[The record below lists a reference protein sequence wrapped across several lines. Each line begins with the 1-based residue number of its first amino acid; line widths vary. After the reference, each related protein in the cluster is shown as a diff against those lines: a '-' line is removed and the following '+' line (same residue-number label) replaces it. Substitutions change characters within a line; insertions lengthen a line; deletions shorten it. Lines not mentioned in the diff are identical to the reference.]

1 MVINMNNVFLWLL
14 YLGVF
19 AWLVPSAI
27 AGVYF
32 VYNVH
37 RGERARTQ
45 LAVYIA
51 FTITAVPVF
60 VFMMLR
66 DIYKFIRRLIVN
78 E

>member
-1 MVINMNNVFLWLL
+1 MNNYLALL
-14 YLGVF
+14 ILLGLF
-19 AWLVPSAI
+19 CLVPGAI
-27 AGVYF
+27 AGVFF
-32 VYNVH
+32 VYDEH
-37 RGERARTQ
+37 RNDRARTQ
-45 LAVYIA
+45 LGAYIV